1 MKYLRK
7 FNENL
12 DDNWIEEEEDSSFD
26 DNWVEEEE
34 YEDEEDEVTKEPKI
48 NWQKLKNFFSFN
60 KTK

>member
-7 FNENL
+7 FNENF
-12 DDNWIEEEEDSSFD
+12 DDNWVEEEEDSSFD
-26 DNWVEEEE
+26 DNWAEEEE
-34 YEDEEDEVTKEPKI
+34 VITKEPKI